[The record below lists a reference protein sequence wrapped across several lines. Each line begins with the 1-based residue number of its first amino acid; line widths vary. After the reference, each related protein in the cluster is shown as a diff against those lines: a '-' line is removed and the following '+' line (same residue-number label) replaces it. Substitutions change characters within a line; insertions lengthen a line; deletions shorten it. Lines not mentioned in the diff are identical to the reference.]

1 MEYEKIIIELLGRIQ
16 TLEEQVSMLIGQQ
29 TSNEEKVEEKMTTDD
44 IRDYIQDQKRIAKMA
59 GKSEIVLRS
68 GDVHNELGL
77 KQRHPQVCNAMR
89 YCMNPGDI
97 ILYQPPKG
105 NGTTLR
111 IQYKL

>member
-1 MEYEKIIIELLGRIQ
+1 MEYDKIIIELLSRIQ
-16 TLEEQVSMLIGQQ
+16 TLEEQVTVLMEQHAIND
-29 TSNEEKVEEKMTTDD
+29 TKVKEKMTTDD
-44 IRDYIQDQKRIAKMA
+44 IRDYIQEQKRIAKMA
-59 GKSEIVLRS
+59 GKNELILRS
-68 GDVHNELGL
+68 GDVHNDLGL

-89 YCMNPGDI
+89 SCMNSGDI